1 MGTTERRLLVD
12 QQDSNTSRERRDA
25 LYALGYSDEEQR
37 RLIEQ
42 DSIYGP
48 VTTRLLQ
55 DAGIGRGARA
65 LDVGCG
71 VGDVS
76 LRVAELV
83 GPTGAV
89 LGVDTDAQALETAR
103 ARAAAVGHTQAR
115 FFQADL
121 RALPGDEIFDVVVG
135 RLILMYLGE
144 PSDALRRLSRRVRP
158 GGIIAFH
165 EIAFHMPPRTPRL
178 PVVEQCLAWIFE
190 TLERAGIDL
199 DIGLKLPRIFEEA
212 GLPAPALRVDTL
224 VMTGPESPMYQ
235 FLANTIRSLLPN
247 MQRLGVATL
256 EEVGLETLA
265 ARLRE
270 EVLTAQGL
278 SLWPPLIGAWTRM
291 PGE

>member
-1 MGTTERRLLVD
+1 MD
-12 QQDSNTSRERRDA
+12 QQDSSTSRQRRDA

-103 ARAAAVGHTQAR
+103 ARAAAAGHTQAR
-115 FFQADL
+115 FSQADL
-121 RALPGDEIFDVVVG
+121 RALPRDEIFDAVVG

-144 PSDALRRLSRRVRP
+144 PADALRRLRRHVRP
-158 GGIIAFH
+158 GGIFAFH
-165 EIAFHMPPRTPRL
+165 EIAFHMPPRTPHL
-178 PVVEQCLAWIFE
+178 PLVEQCLTWIFE

-212 GLPAPALRVDTL
+212 GFPAPALRVDTL

-235 FLANTIRSLLPN
+235 FLANTIRSLLPS

-270 EVLTAQGL
+270 EVLTAQGV
-278 SLWPPLIGAWTRM
+278 SLWPPLIGAWTRT
-291 PGE
+291 PQE